1 MRVESINL
9 YPVKATRAVPVRSA
23 EVELSGLRDDRRWA
37 VVDLDGKRLNATH
50 HDALLAVTALPDD
63 DGGLTLTAEGL
74 EPASVAIPLGGP
86 LIPVNVSRLAE
97 AVDAGD
103 GAAQWFSNY
112 LGKSVRLVWQDD
124 PARRVMSPNH
134 GGLGGEPLSLA
145 DTGPLLLTST
155 ASLARLN
162 EWVAGDVEPMAM
174 ERFRPNV
181 VVDGDEPFAE
191 DGWRQIHIG
200 DVPYR
205 FAEHCD
211 RCVVTTI
218 DPDTLRHGKEPIRTL
233 ARHRKW
239 AGKTWFGV
247 RIVPLSTGA
256 IGAGDAVAVDR
267 TARDDA

>member
-23 EVELSGLRDDRRWA
+23 DVELSGLRHDRRWA
-37 VVDLDGKRLNATH
+37 IVDLDGKRLNATH
-50 HDALLAVTALPDD
+50 HDALLAVTALPGD

-74 EPASVAIPLGGP
+74 EPASVAIPLDGP

-103 GAAQWFSNY
+103 VAAQWFSNY
-112 LGKSVRLVWQDD
+112 LGKAVRLVWQDD

-155 ASLARLN
+155 ASLAQLN
-162 EWVAGDVEPMAM
+162 EWVGGDVEPMVM

-191 DGWRQIHIG
+191 DRWRQIRIG

-239 AGKTWFGV
+239 DGKTWFGV

-256 IGAGDAVAVDR
+256 IGVGDAVAVDR